1 MRQATSLMCLLENQ
15 PHAYGALQ
23 GLGIVQ
29 LYQKEYVAPWLAEDV
44 LEVYPSD
51 YTSWYYYG
59 KAAQF
64 SGNTE
69 AALAMKQMENL
80 NHC

>member
-1 MRQATSLMCLLENQ
+1 MASLE
-15 PHAYGALQ
+15 A
-23 GLGIVQ
+23 
-29 LYQKEYVAPWLAEDV
+29 V

-69 AALAMKQMENL
+69 MAVLGYEAMKI
-80 NHC
+80 